1 MSSSTL
7 KVLLPAL
14 AAAFISWT
22 LSTYI
27 HYPTVQGSIYSDIV
41 SFWYREPELAAG
53 LKPCIDYFFEYPPAA
68 CFMTYVARFLGG
80 PNVEGYYTAFALL
93 SLPAFLLLAYSMYRL
108 AGWVSIVLALSPSLI
123 IYGVYNYD
131 HFMAAL
137 TALALVLYLSGR
149 KAPAYIMLGVAA
161 SVKVFTLLL
170 LPILLLSERF
180 RWRYVLLFLAGA
192 LPATLPVAMLRPSY
206 VGEFISYHASWG
218 LENAWTVWLTD
229 NPFSPSAKVIGWLVV
244 FVLFMRA
251 LTSELSVEHR
261 CLLALS
267 GYLLGS
273 PTFTPQMVVMLL
285 PLLAVSSS
293 TWLFLPLLEISNVS
307 IILTWFWVSN
317 PTHAWTLPQ
326 TMALARAAALA
337 AAWISVY
344 RQWTPP
350 ILSSFFKRKMSVV
363 SSDHDVNKS

>member
-7 KVLLPAL
+7 RVLLPAL
-14 AAAFISWT
+14 GAAFLLWL

-27 HYPTVQGSIYSDIV
+27 HHPIIPGSLYSDVV
-41 SFWYREPELAAG
+41 SFWHRGPELAAG
-53 LKPCIDYFFEYPPAA
+53 LKPCLDYFFEYPPAA
-68 CFMTYVARFLGG
+68 CFITYVARFLGG
-80 PNVEGYYTAFALL
+80 PNIEGYYTAFALL

-149 KAPAYIMLGVAA
+149 KAPAYVMLGVAA
-161 SVKVFTLLL
+161 SVKVFTLLM
-170 LPILLLSERF
+170 LPILLSERF

-192 LPATLPVAMLRPSY
+192 LPPILPVAMLRPSY
-206 VGEFISYHASWG
+206 VVEFISYHASWG

-244 FVLFMRA
+244 FVLVMRA

-267 GYLLGS
+267 GCLLGS

-285 PLLAVSSS
+285 PLFAMSPS
-293 TWLFLPLLEISNVS
+293 TWLFIPLVEISNVG
-307 IILTWFWVSN
+307 IILTWFWVGN
-317 PTHAWTLPQ
+317 PTHAWTPPQ
-326 TMALARAAALA
+326 TMALIRAAALT
-337 AAWISVY
+337 AAWVSTY
-344 RQWTPP
+344 RQWVPP
-350 ILSSFFKRKMSVV
+350 MLSGIFKRKLSAV
-363 SSDHDVNKS
+363 STGHDINKT

>member
-22 LSTYI
+22 LSAYI
-27 HYPTVQGSIYSDIV
+27 HYPTVQGSIYSDVV

-68 CFMTYVARFLGG
+68 CFITYAARLLGG
-80 PNVEGYYTAFALL
+80 PSIEGYYTAFALL
-93 SLPAFLLLAYSMYRL
+93 SLPTFLLLAYSMYRL
-108 AGWVSIVLALSPSLI
+108 AGRVSIVLALSPSLI

-149 KAPAYIMLGVAA
+149 KAPAYVLFGAAA
-161 SVKVFTLLL
+161 SVKVFTVFL
-170 LPILLLSERF
+170 LPVLLSERF
-180 RWRYVLLFLAGA
+180 RWRYVLLFWAGVA
-192 LPATLPVAMLRPSY
+192 PTTLPVVLLRPGY

-229 NPFSPSAKVIGWLVV
+229 NPFSPTAKVIGWLVV
-244 FVLFMRA
+244 FALFMRS
-251 LTSELSVEHR
+251 LTSDLPVEHR
-261 CLLALS
+261 CFMVLS
-267 GYLLGS
+267 GLLLGS

-285 PLLAVSSS
+285 PLLAMAPS
-293 TWLFLPLLEISNVS
+293 TWLFLPLVEISNVG
-307 IILTWFWVSN
+307 IILTWFWVDN
-317 PTHAWTLPQ
+317 PTHAWTIPQ

-350 ILSSFFKRKMSVV
+350 ILSGFFKRKMSVV
-363 SSDHDVNKS
+363 STDHDVNES

>member
-22 LSTYI
+22 LSVYI
-27 HYPTVQGSIYSDIV
+27 HYPTVQGSIYSDVV

-68 CFMTYVARFLGG
+68 CFITYAARLLGG
-80 PNVEGYYTAFALL
+80 PSIEGYYTAFALL
-93 SLPAFLLLAYSMYRL
+93 SLPTFLLLAYSMYRL
-108 AGWVSIVLALSPSLI
+108 AGRVSIVLALSPSLI
-123 IYGVYNYD
+123 IYGIYNYD

-149 KAPAYIMLGVAA
+149 KAPAYVLLGAAA
-161 SVKVFTLLL
+161 SVKVFTVFL
-170 LPILLLSERF
+170 LPVLLSERF
-180 RWRYVLLFLAGA
+180 RWRYVLLFLAGVA
-192 LPATLPVAMLRPSY
+192 PTTLPVVLLRPGY
-206 VGEFISYHASWG
+206 FGEFINYHASWG

-229 NPFSPSAKVIGWLVV
+229 NPFSPTAKVIGWLVA
-244 FVLFMRA
+244 FALFMRS
-251 LTSELSVEHR
+251 LTSDLPLEHR
-261 CLLALS
+261 CLMALS
-267 GYLLGS
+267 GLLLGS
-273 PTFTPQMVVMLL
+273 PTFTPQMMLMIL
-285 PLLAVSSS
+285 PLFALSPP
-293 TWLFLPLLEISNVS
+293 TWLFLPLLEVSNIG

-317 PTHAWTLPQ
+317 PTHAWTIPQ

-337 AAWISVY
+337 AAWIAVY

-350 ILSSFFKRKMSVV
+350 ILSGFFKRKMSVV
-363 SSDHDVNKS
+363 STDHDVDES

>member
-41 SFWYREPELAAG
+41 SFWHREPELAAG

-68 CFMTYVARFLGG
+68 CFITYAARLLGG
-80 PNVEGYYTAFALL
+80 PTIEGYYTAFALL

-108 AGWVSIVLALSPSLI
+108 AGRVAIALALSPTLI
-123 IYGVYNYD
+123 VYGIYNYD
-131 HFMAAL
+131 HFLAAL
-137 TALALVLYLSGR
+137 MALALALYLSGR
-149 KAPAYIMLGVAA
+149 RGPAYVLLGVAA
-161 SVKVFTLLL
+161 SVKVFTLIL
-170 LPILLLSERF
+170 LPILLSERF
-180 RWRYVLLFLAGA
+180 RWRYVLFFLAGA
-192 LPATLPVAMLRPSY
+192 LPATIPVIMLRPGY
-206 VGEFISYHASWG
+206 FGEFINYHASWG

-229 NPFSPSAKVIGWLVV
+229 NPFSPTAKVIGWLVV
-244 FVLFMRA
+244 FALFMRS
-251 LTSELSVEHR
+251 LTSNLPVEHR
-261 CLLALS
+261 CLMALS
-267 GYLLGS
+267 GFLLGS

-285 PLLAVSSS
+285 PLFALSPP
-293 TWLFLPLLEISNVS
+293 TWLFLPLVEISNVG
-307 IILTWFWVSN
+307 IILTWFWVDN
-317 PTHAWTLPQ
+317 PTHAWTIPQ

-344 RQWTPP
+344 RQWVPP
-350 ILSSFFKRKMSVV
+350 VLSGVFKRKMSVV
-363 SSDHDVNKS
+363 STDHDINKS